1 MTDTK
6 EKKNDYEKNLI
17 NLQVEL
23 VKMQEWVIET
33 GNKIAVIFEGRDA
46 AGDGGTIKRIIEHLN
61 PRYCKV
67 VALPCPYRQRK
78 ISMVFPAICTISPS
92 CR

>member
-33 GNKIAVIFEGRDA
+33 GIKIAVIFEGRDA
-46 AGDGGTIKRIIEHLN
+46 AGEGGTI
-61 PRYCKV
+61 
-67 VALPCPYRQRK
+67 
-78 ISMVFPAICTISPS
+78 
-92 CR
+92 

>member
-46 AGDGGTIKRIIEHLN
+46 AGKSATK
-61 PRYCKV
+61 K
-67 VALPCPYRQRK
+67 
-78 ISMVFPAICTISPS
+78 
-92 CR
+92 

>member
-33 GNKIAVIFEGRDA
+33 GNKIAVIFEG
-46 AGDGGTIKRIIEHLN
+46 
-61 PRYCKV
+61 
-67 VALPCPYRQRK
+67 
-78 ISMVFPAICTISPS
+78 
-92 CR
+92 